1 MWRIVALCWVFTA
14 PALAGALLI
23 GVLATPQLAAD
34 AGLWIPMAAFLG
46 ALYGVPA
53 ARCIAR
59 FVEAPAAPHAAAL
72 RWGWGLGAAPVP
84 VAGPQNVRRLRLV
97 TF

>member
-1 MWRIVALCWVFTA
+1 
-14 PALAGALLI
+14 
-23 GVLATPQLAAD
+23 
-34 AGLWIPMAAFLG
+34 MAALLG

-84 VAGPQNVRRLRLV
+84 VSGPQNVRRLRLV